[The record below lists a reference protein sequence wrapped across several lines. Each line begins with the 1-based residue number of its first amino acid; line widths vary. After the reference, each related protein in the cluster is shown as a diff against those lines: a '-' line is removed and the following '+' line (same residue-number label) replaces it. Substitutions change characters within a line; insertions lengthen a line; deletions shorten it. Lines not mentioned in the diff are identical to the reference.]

1 MARPSRKAEGRLEI
15 LEAAAG
21 VLAKHGF
28 HGMSMRDLAKALGKT
43 PAGFYNYYASKEDLL
58 ADMQQRAFENLVQSA
73 TAAIA
78 QGSSPVEKLY
88 AFIQQHV
95 QYVASNHAVMQ
106 VLVQEAHALPPKQRA
121 AVRAVKERYYAIG
134 RDVVAAVLE
143 EAACSPKKGATPKKT
158 KVDPLELERQT
169 YAMFGMINWTY
180 GWYRPSVH
188 GAPPV
193 LAHTLHRLLLCGLRP
208 ACPLHDA
215 NADVTETVE
224 RLAEKKPLPLLQLV
238 KGPGESA

>member
-43 PAGFYNYYASKEDLL
+43 PAGFYNYYESKEDLL
-58 ADMQQRAFENLVQSA
+58 ADLQQRAFETLVQSA
-73 TAAIA
+73 AAAVA
-78 QGSSPVEKLY
+78 QGVSPVDKLY

-95 QYVASNHAVMQ
+95 QYVARNHAIMQ
-106 VLVQEAHALPPKQRA
+106 VLIQEAHALPPKQRA

-143 EAACSPKKGATPKKT
+143 EASCTPRKGGAKRAP
-158 KVDPLELERQT
+158 VDPLELERQT
-169 YAMFGMINWTY
+169 YALFGMINWTY
-180 GWYRPSVH
+180 GWYRPAVH
-188 GAPPV
+188 GTPQV

-208 ACPLHDA
+208 ACAMHDT
-215 NADVTETVE
+215 NADVTATVE

-238 KGPGESA
+238 KAPGESA

>member
-1 MARPSRKAEGRLEI
+1 M
-15 LEAAAG
+15 
-21 VLAKHGF
+21 
-28 HGMSMRDLAKALGKT
+28 
-43 PAGFYNYYASKEDLL
+43 
-58 ADMQQRAFENLVQSA
+58 QSA
-73 TAAIA
+73 TAAVA
-78 QGSSPVEKLY
+78 QGTSPVDKLY

-95 QYVASNHAVMQ
+95 QYVASHHAIMQ

-121 AVRAVKERYYAIG
+121 AVRLVKERYYSIG

-143 EAACSPKKGATPKKT
+143 ESACAPNKAGAHKAAG
-158 KVDPLELERQT
+158 VDPLETDRQT

-188 GAPPV
+188 GTPQQ

-208 ACPLHDA
+208 DCPVHDA

-224 RLAEKKPLPLLQLV
+224 RLAGKKPLPLLQLV
-238 KGPGESA
+238 RTPGESA

>member
-58 ADMQQRAFENLVQSA
+58 ADLQQRAFETLVQSA
-73 TAAIA
+73 TAAVA
-78 QGSSPVEKLY
+78 QGSSPVDKLY

-95 QYVASNHAVMQ
+95 QYVASNHAIMQ
-106 VLVQEAHALPPKQRA
+106 VLIQEAHALPPKQRA
-121 AVRAVKERYYAIG
+121 VVRAVKERYYAIG
-134 RDVVAAVLE
+134 RDVVAGVLD
-143 EAACSPKKGATPKKT
+143 EASCTPKKNGAAKKA

-169 YAMFGMINWTY
+169 YALFGMINWTY
-180 GWYRPSVH
+180 GWYRPAVH
-188 GAPPV
+188 GTPQV

-208 ACPLHDA
+208 ACPMHDA

-224 RLAEKKPLPLLQLV
+224 RLAGKKPLPLLQLV
-238 KGPGESA
+238 KSPGDSA

>member
-15 LEAAAG
+15 LEAAAS

-43 PAGFYNYYASKEDLL
+43 PAGFYNYYESKEDLL
-58 ADMQQRAFENLVQSA
+58 ADLQQRAFETLVQSA
-73 TAAIA
+73 TTATA
-78 QGSSPVEKLY
+78 QGSPVDRLY

-95 QYVASNHAVMQ
+95 QYVASHHAIMQ

-121 AVRAVKERYYAIG
+121 AVRMVKERYYAVG

-143 EAACSPKKGATPKKT
+143 EAWCAPGKT
-158 KVDPLELERQT
+158 GIAAKAAVDPLELERQT
-169 YAMFGMINWTY
+169 YALFGMINWTY
-180 GWYRPSVH
+180 GWYRPAVH
-188 GAPPV
+188 GTPQV

-208 ACPLHDA
+208 DCPAHDA
-215 NADVTETVE
+215 KADVTEAVE
-224 RLAEKKPLPLLQLV
+224 RLACKKPLPLLQLV
-238 KGPGESA
+238 RSPGESP